1 MLLIQ
6 AILDK
11 STWKKIRPFSN
22 AVIKKT
28 IPQIKPEVFSSNYF
42 EGTIPVPKPTI
53 ICCFVRHVKPRALL
67 AFNPLYSLY
76 LVIHEVIQ
84 NISPI

>member
-1 MLLIQ
+1 MVIVVK

-11 STWKKIRPFSN
+11 STWKKIIPFSN
-22 AVIKKT
+22 AVVKK
-28 IPQIKPEVFSSNYF
+28 QIKPEVFSSNYF

-84 NISPI
+84 NIK